1 MRPARTLHTHA
12 DWLAARRIGASD
24 VAKILG
30 VSTWG
35 TGWDVWT
42 RLTGQ
47 APPRGPE
54 TVDQARGHLWEPVV
68 IDLYRRQFGVDARPA
83 PAGTI
88 IDGPEAWSTISPD
101 GFVFDDV
108 GVGLLEA
115 KTDRVG
121 GHWGES
127 TEIERWT
134 PACEELVRPD
144 YALQCYAQMFGADV
158 PFVDLVVLLPFYELR
173 AFRLWRDLEVEAE
186 LVAELRG
193 WWERHIVG
201 GEPPEVDGSKACAAW
216 VSERFRT
223 PAPPRPATPGELELA
238 ARIGELDAQTKAAR
252 AERDELANRLLLSMD
267 GAKSLD
273 LSDLAPRAKAVAVA
287 PSTSTTLDVR
297 ALEAAHPDLDLS
309 PFRRTSQRSA
319 HVRFYH
325 LPSEE

>member
-1 MRPARTLHTHA
+1 MRPITQHRTHEQ
-12 DWLAARRIGASD
+12 WLAARRIGASD

-30 VSTWG
+30 VSSWG

-68 IDLYRRQFGVDARPA
+68 IDLYGRQFGVDARPA
-83 PAGTI
+83 PPGTLI
-88 IDGPEAWSTISPD
+88 EGPEDWCTISPD
-101 GFVFDDV
+101 GFVFDEV
-108 GVGLLEA
+108 GVGLVEA

-134 PACEELVRPD
+134 PEGEDLVRPD

-173 AFRLWRDLEVEAE
+173 SFRLWRDPVVEAE

-193 WWERHIVG
+193 WWDRHVVG
-201 GEPPEVDGSKACAAW
+201 REAPDVDGSKACSAW
-216 VSERFRT
+216 VSERFRV
-223 PAPPRPATPGELELA
+223 PAPPRKATEDEVELA
-238 ARIGELDAQTKAAR
+238 ARIGALDRAAKSAK

-267 GAKSLD
+267 GAKSID
-273 LSDLAPRAKAVAVA
+273 LSGLAPKAKAVVVA
-287 PSTSTTLDVR
+287 PSASSTLDAK
-297 ALEAAHPDLDLS
+297 ALEAAHPTLDLS
-309 PFRRTSQRSA
+309 PYRRTSQRSA

-325 LPSEE
+325 LPE